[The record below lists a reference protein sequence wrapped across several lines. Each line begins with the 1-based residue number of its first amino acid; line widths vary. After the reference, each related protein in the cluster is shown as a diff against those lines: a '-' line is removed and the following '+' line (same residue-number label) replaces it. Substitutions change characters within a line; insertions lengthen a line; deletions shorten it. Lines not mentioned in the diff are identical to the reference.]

1 MYLIFKKLTECFIPN
16 ELILYDHQQTETTY
30 FVYNM
35 RGQRW
40 HLSHGTHIIIYNL
53 SRSLA
58 QIYKN
63 NIIHV
68 RVDSISQLGRRRLLI
83 QVILYTVDS
92 CKLWKCRVFVE
103 CGERECC
110 ENCFSSLHIY
120 ELPNREGHLKQD
132 GGCGTGTVCA
142 VGRISFVGFPNK

>member
-1 MYLIFKKLTECFIPN
+1 MNY
-16 ELILYDHQQTETTY
+16 LILYDHQQTETTY
-30 FVYNM
+30 FVYNNI
-35 RGQRW
+35 RGQRR
-40 HLSHGTHIIIYNL
+40 HISLGTHIIYNL
-53 SRSLA
+53 SRFLTR
-58 QIYKN
+58 IYN
-63 NIIHV
+63 NNIHV
-68 RVDSISQLGRRRLLI
+68 RVNSISQLGRRRLFI